1 MIPYFEWHVILL
13 GPIPIQ
19 VWGLFVALGIV
30 VATALLSHILKR
42 DGVNPPRPPF
52 DKGGSNLAWDLAFVA
67 MIGAIVG
74 ARLGHVFFY
83 DWDFYRTHL
92 PEIVAV
98 WKGGLSSY
106 GGFVG
111 GAGAALVWLWMKG
124 APLLRV
130 TDATLAALPL
140 GWCIGRIG
148 CFLIHDH
155 PGTLT
160 NSPFGVQFPGGS
172 RFDLGMIDG
181 LIGLFVFAVVFP
193 LHRVIGK
200 KFPGVTTAVAI
211 QLYAVLR
218 FITDFLRATDL
229 PNSDPRIYGFTPAQ
243 YASGILFLI
252 GDVLILRAV
261 FAYKKRNLA
270 SGPQP

>member
-1 MIPYFEWHVILL
+1 MIPYFEFHVIPL

-19 VWGLFVALGIV
+19 VWGLFVALGILT
-30 VATALLSHILKR
+30 AAALLNHVLVRNGI
-42 DGVNPPRPPF
+42 
-52 DKGGSNLAWDLAFVA
+52 DKGGKLAWDLAFVA
-67 MIGAIVG
+67 MIGAVVG

-83 DWDFYRTHL
+83 DWDFYRVHL

-111 GAGAALVWLWMKG
+111 GAATALVWLRLKG

-140 GWCIGRIG
+140 GWFIGRIG

-181 LIGLFVFAVVFP
+181 LIGLFVFAVAFP
-193 LHRVIGK
+193 LHRAIGK
-200 KFPGVTTAVAI
+200 KFPGITTAVVI
-211 QLYAVLR
+211 QLYAILR
-218 FITDFLRATDL
+218 FMADFLRATDL
-229 PNSDPRIYGFTPAQ
+229 PNSDPRIAGYTPAQ
-243 YASGILFLI
+243 YASVVLFLV
-252 GDVLILRAV
+252 GDLLILRAV
-261 FAYKKRNLA
+261 LAYKKCCLR

>member
-1 MIPYFEWHVILL
+1 MIPYFEFHVIPL

-19 VWGLFVALGIV
+19 VWGLFVALGII
-30 VATALLSHILKR
+30 AAAALLSRVLKR
-42 DGVNPPRPPF
+42 EGLDQEI
-52 DKGGSNLAWDLAFVA
+52 AWNLAFVA
-67 MIGAIVG
+67 MIGAMVG

-83 DWDFYRTHL
+83 DWDFYRSNL
-92 PEIVAV
+92 SEIVMV

-106 GGFVG
+106 GGFLG
-111 GAGAALVWLWMKG
+111 GAGAALVWLRMKG
-124 APLLRV
+124 APLLQI

-140 GWCIGRIG
+140 GWFIGRIG

-160 NSPFGVQFPGGS
+160 NSPFGVQFPDGA

-181 LIGLFVFAVVFP
+181 LIGLLVFAVAFP
-193 LHRVIGK
+193 LYRAIGK
-200 KFPGVTTAVAI
+200 KYPGVTTAVAI

-218 FITDFLRATDL
+218 FMADFLRATDL

-243 YASGILFLI
+243 YASGVLFLI
-252 GDVLILRAV
+252 GDFLIVRAIL
-261 FAYKKRNLA
+261 AHQKRI
-270 SGPQP
+270 SQTGPQP

>member
-1 MIPYFEWHVILL
+1 MIPYFELHVIPL

-19 VWGLFVALGIV
+19 VWGSFVALGIV
-30 VATALLSHILKR
+30 AATALLSRTLKR
-42 DGVNPPRPPF
+42 EGLEAR
-52 DKGGSNLAWDLAFVA
+52 LAWDLAFVA
-67 MIGAIVG
+67 MVGAIIG

-83 DWDFYRTHL
+83 DWDFYRANL
-92 PEIVAV
+92 AEIGMI

-106 GGFVG
+106 GGFIG
-111 GAGAALVWLWMKG
+111 GAGAALVWLRMKG
-124 APLLRV
+124 APLLRI

-140 GWCIGRIG
+140 GWFIGRIG

-160 NSPFGVQFPGGS
+160 NSPFGVQFPGGA

-181 LIGLFVFAVVFP
+181 VIGLLVFAVAFP
-193 LHRVIGK
+193 LHRAIGK
-200 KFPGVTTAVAI
+200 KFPGVTTAVAV

-218 FITDFLRATDL
+218 FMADFLRATDL

-243 YASGILFLI
+243 YASGLLFLV
-252 GDVLILRAV
+252 GDYLIVRAV
-261 FAYKKRNLA
+261 FARKKRLA
-270 SGPQP
+270 TGGPQT